1 MAQKFQ
7 RGFRVE
13 ILSRQTE
20 DLHAWENTN
29 VGKEAIVE
37 YSNEERPNEYDPFD
51 ETRPPVYSL
60 LVLYPNSSPP
70 ACSMHWFEER
80 FLELICCNDAKGKKI
95 LADNG
100 R

>member
-13 ILSRQTE
+13 ILSRQIE
-20 DLHAWENTN
+20 DPNAWENTG

-37 YSNEERPNEYDPFD
+37 YSNEERPHEYDSFD
-51 ETRPPVYSL
+51 GYT
-60 LVLYPNSSPP
+60 PP
-70 ACSMHWFEER
+70 AYRLLILHDGHTPISMQWFEER